1 MVFSGYS
8 DFLHDITEIPVLLK
22 VALSTITLN
31 LLYLSKV
38 PDVLPECHHLLLQA
52 INYNKLS
59 THQRF
64 EELMRR

>member
-31 LLYLSKV
+31 LLYLSNQATTV
-38 PDVLPECHHLLLQA
+38 PKDTRTLP
-52 INYNKLS
+52 LS
-59 THQRF
+59 S
-64 EELMRR
+64 EDPSEV